1 MLELF
6 RSKHTS
12 FVWLTEGALLLA
24 LLLVAGEAHILWGAT
39 PRLIRFCSE
48 ALIAAV
54 VVQAS
59 IYYSDLYADNRLG
72 SPKRAVRRF
81 AKAIAG
87 ATAVVLLIDYTISFS
102 ELSTES
108 LLVGLLLAT
117 LLLPLWRYSYESISS
132 SSRFAQRVLMLGQGD
147 LARDLGDLIRD
158 RCLGMHL
165 IGTLTRPGQLA
176 ETNDVVG
183 TYDDL
188 VDISIARR
196 VDMVIIADF
205 ERRGSLPVEQLLAL
219 KLNGVAIREG
229 AAFYEQVT
237 GKVHVHSI
245 KPSELFLKDGFDRR
259 PVTRSLKRV
268 FDIAASATALVLIA
282 PIMALTALAIRLES
296 KGPILYRQIR
306 VGERRREFCILKF
319 RSMRPDAEK
328 DGARWASATDDRVTR
343 VGRFI
348 RKTRIDELPQLW
360 NVLRGDMSLVGPRPE
375 RPIFV
380 NELERRIPYFSQRL
394 YVRPGVTG
402 HAQVRCR
409 YAASVEDSTEKLQ
422 YDLYYIKR
430 FSLMFDIS
438 ILLDTIK
445 VVLLRIGSR

>member
-12 FVWLTEGALLLA
+12 FVWLTEGVLLLA
-24 LLLVAGEAHILWGAT
+24 FFLVAGEAHTLWEAK
-39 PRLIRFCSE
+39 PRLVRFCAE
-48 ALIAAV
+48 ALFTAL

-59 IYYSDLYADNRLG
+59 IYYCDLYADVHLG
-72 SPKRAVRRF
+72 SPKRALRRF

-87 ATAVVLLIDYTISFS
+87 AAGLVFFVDYTIGFS
-102 ELSTES
+102 ELRADD
-108 LLVGLLLAT
+108 LFLGFLLAI
-117 LLLPLWRYSYESISS
+117 LLLPLWRLGYRSISS
-132 SSRFAQRVLMLGQGD
+132 SARFAERILVLGQGE
-147 LARDLGDLIRD
+147 LARDIADLVRE
-158 RCLGMHL
+158 RCLGMRL
-165 IGTLTRPGQLA
+165 VGTLSRPGQLA
-176 ETNDVVG
+176 ESDDVIG
-183 TYDDL
+183 DYDAL
-188 VDISIARR
+188 VHIVMARR
-196 VDMVIIADF
+196 VDVIIIADS
-205 ERRGSLPVEQLLAL
+205 ERRGSLPVEHLLAL
-219 KLNGVAIREG
+219 KLNGIVIREG

-237 GKVHVHSI
+237 GKLHVHSI
-245 KPSELFLKDGFDRR
+245 KPSELFLPSGFRR
-259 PVTRSLKRV
+259 RTFTRGIKRI
-268 FDIAASATALVLIA
+268 FDIIVSATALVVTA
-282 PIMALTALAIRLES
+282 PVMAMTALAIRVES
-296 KGPILYRQIR
+296 RGPILYRQIR
-306 VGERRREFCILKF
+306 VGERRREFSILKF

-328 DGARWASATDDRVTR
+328 DGARWASASDDRVTR

-380 NELERRIPYFSQRL
+380 NELEQQIPYFSQRL

-409 YAASVEDSTEKLQ
+409 YAASVEDSAEKLQ

-430 FSLMFDIS
+430 FSLIFDIS
-438 ILLDTIK
+438 ILLDTVK